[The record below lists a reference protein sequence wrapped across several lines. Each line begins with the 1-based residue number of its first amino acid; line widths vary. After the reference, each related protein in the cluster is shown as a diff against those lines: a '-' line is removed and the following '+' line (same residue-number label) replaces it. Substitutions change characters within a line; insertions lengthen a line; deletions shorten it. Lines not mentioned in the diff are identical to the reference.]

1 MGLQEEGSMTT
12 YHYSTP
18 KTHKS
23 LSGFDR
29 VKVDPGQTN
38 FFLGRQ
44 FRAFKEFSIP
54 TGTSLVIQVVPTIPV
69 ILMDAHINIDNG
81 WLKIDTVAGGTPG
94 GTFTPES
101 TIFNLNNMPVG
112 LDKAEAYAATA
123 TVSSGGTVTGG
134 VLLDTIRLKVANNS
148 NFGASVNS
156 AEDLPRGV
164 SPGTYYYVLQNL
176 GPDTA
181 TGVWRIAWEDRP
193 QS

>member
-1 MGLQEEGSMTT
+1 MTT

-18 KTHKS
+18 KTHKAI
-23 LSGFDR
+23 SGFDR

-38 FFLGRQ
+38 FWLGRQ
-44 FRAFKEFSIP
+44 FRAFKEFSIASG
-54 TGTSLVIQVVPTIPV
+54 GTLAIRIVTTIPV
-69 ILMDAHINIDNG
+69 ILLSSEINLDNG
-81 WLKIDTVAGGTPG
+81 WLKSSTVAGGTPG
-94 GTFTPES
+94 GTFTAES
-101 TIFNLNNMPVG
+101 SVFNMNNMPVG
-112 LDKAEAYAATA
+112 LDKAEAYAATVTLA
-123 TVSSGGTVTGG
+123 SGGTVSGG
-134 VLLDTIRLKVANNS
+134 TLLDVIRIKVANNS

-181 TGVWRIAWEDRP
+181 TGVWRVAWEDRP

>member
-1 MGLQEEGSMTT
+1 MTT

-18 KTHKS
+18 KTHKA

-44 FRAFKEFSIP
+44 FRAFKELSIP
-54 TGTSLVIQVVPTIPV
+54 TGTTLVIRVVTTIPV
-69 ILMDAHINIDNG
+69 ILMSAELELDNG
-81 WLKIDTVAGGTPG
+81 WVKMSTVAGGTAG
-94 GTFTPES
+94 GTFTPE
-101 TIFNLNNMPVG
+101 TAVFNMNNMPVG
-112 LDKAEAYAATA
+112 MDKAEAYAATVTLA
-123 TVSSGGTVTGG
+123 SGGTLSGG
-134 VLLDTIRLKVANNS
+134 TLLDVIRVKVANNS

-156 AEDLPRGV
+156 AEALPRGV

-176 GPDTA
+176 GADTA
-181 TGVWRIAWEDRP
+181 TGVWRVAWEDRP